1 MHESNC
7 YFSILS
13 LRESSSSQLK
23 TIKTKCDDL
32 AQQRRVPC
40 SGFIFID
47 IKWVTNGSWEW
58 APGAKRRFLFCL
70 LRNYLENN
78 EILCTFQ

>member
-1 MHESNC
+1 MGVVEQLREVFTAMHESNC

-13 LRESSSSQLK
+13 LRESSSSQL
-23 TIKTKCDDL
+23 TTNKTKCDDL

-40 SGFIFID
+40 SWFIFID

-58 APGAKRRFLFCL
+58 APGAKRRL
-70 LRNYLENN
+70 
-78 EILCTFQ
+78 